1 MTKELFNEKVIALLG
16 ILHSVSYSMLP
27 NPEDQAD
34 AVQEC
39 IKKALIKRESL
50 RDDQFFKTWL
60 IRILLNE
67 CHNIH
72 RQKKREVPTEEIPT
86 VAPPSADRDLF
97 YAMQQLDE
105 RFRLPIVLHHIEGY
119 AAKEV
124 SQILRVPEGT
134 IKARLVRGR
143 RYLQDILNQEA

>member
-1 MTKELFNEKVIALLG
+1 
-16 ILHSVSYSMLP
+16 MLP

-39 IKKALIKRESL
+39 IKKALMKRESL
-50 RDDQFFKTWL
+50 RDEQFFKTWL

-72 RQKKREVPTEEIPT
+72 RYKKRVIPTEEILAIT
-86 VAPPSADRDLF
+86 PPSADKELF

-105 RFRLPIVLHHIEGY
+105 RFRLPIVLHHIAGY
-119 AAKEV
+119 ATKEV

-134 IKARLVRGR
+134 VKARLVQGR
-143 RYLQDILNQEA
+143 KYLHEILNEEA